1 MHSGITVNLLAD
13 RFKFFTFTKHE
24 RNSQRSSSDRSQPMN
39 SRCCMPSNWINFPD
53 LFCFP
58 ILMYILHHFIFFS
71 LLVFI
76 ILFQVKVCS
85 LSRLSTVFPGI
96 LSSSAKVLSYGY
108 LCFSTFYYF
117 SMMTRL
123 RMFQFLTTF
132 TCSTS

>member
-1 MHSGITVNLLAD
+1 MELLNIKDLVLTLACECSILCLVDGIKSYYLI
-13 RFKFFTFTKHE
+13 
-24 RNSQRSSSDRSQPMN
+24 S
-39 SRCCMPSNWINFPD
+39 CMPSNWINFPD